1 MSNVMHTVPSQPV
14 KPPHVLV
21 RLVCTIAP
29 FVVVVLGRFILLP
42 SYHAP
47 TEGKIRDWSD
57 ANNIVA
63 LGIFPWL
70 MSAVIIE
77 IVVFIIAGVRHVKRQ
92 EYAEP
97 AVLRR
102 VNNVVGTAIAVL
114 FGAWILFDLTHKLS
128 LGMIDPNAGYA
139 LGKPRVDS
147 PLPAFAA
154 LMGGTFGLKLLFD
167 VLIPRSFLDQ
177 GSRILAGAWLIV
189 NLHVLSGE
197 VISASFWDVMDILR
211 ILVNLLKCGVLL
223 ACVFIGPTF
232 VWRQNN
238 A

>member
-1 MSNVMHTVPSQPV
+1 MSNVTD
-14 KPPHVLV
+14 PPPAHPTNPRHRMV

-29 FVVVVLGRFILLP
+29 FVVYGLGRFILLP

-63 LGIFPWL
+63 LGISPWL

-77 IVVFIIAGVRHVKRQ
+77 FVVFIIAGLQHVKRQ

-97 AVLRR
+97 AALRR
-102 VNNVVGTAIAVL
+102 VNNVVGAVIAVL

-197 VISASFWDVMDILR
+197 VISAFFGMSW
-211 ILVNLLKCGVLL
+211 
-223 ACVFIGPTF
+223 TF
-232 VWRQNN
+232 FEFS
-238 A
+238 